1 MKNKHKA
8 EGLRRAIEAAGSS
21 RVLARALGL
30 SQQALSEWKRVPSH
44 RILQVEAVTGVRRE
58 KLRPDLY
65 RLPPCSSARSKAE
78 IPSAP

>member
-8 EGLRRAIEAAGSS
+8 EGLQLAIEKMGSANA
-21 RVLARALGL
+21 LARALGI
-30 SQQALSEWKRVPSH
+30 SQQAIWEWHRVPTH
-44 RILQVEAVTGVRRE
+44 RILQVEAVTGVPRE